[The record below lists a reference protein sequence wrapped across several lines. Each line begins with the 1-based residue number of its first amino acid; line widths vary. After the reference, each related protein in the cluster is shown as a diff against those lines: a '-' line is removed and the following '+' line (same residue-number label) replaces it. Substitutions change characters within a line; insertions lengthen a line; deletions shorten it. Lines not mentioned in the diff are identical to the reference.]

1 MAEKQTNKE
10 RLKDI
15 TDSIERGIQDLFQS
29 DKYAEYLRT
38 MSRFHRYSVNNQ
50 MLIYM
55 QKPDATLVA
64 GFNKW
69 RDQFERNVMK
79 GEKGIKIIAPT
90 PFKKKIE
97 QEKLDPDTKMP
108 MLDSD
113 GKVII
118 EEKEIKIPM
127 YKPVTVFDVSQTD
140 GKPLPQLASD
150 LSGNVQNYEVFME
163 ALRRS
168 SPVPI
173 DIKPIHD
180 GSDGFFSLD
189 NQSITIREGMSEI
202 QTVSAV
208 VHEIAHSK
216 LHNQKKIAEPKDAEK
231 YQEVEIFDV
240 PGLFSNGRI
249 ADEDIPK
256 GLFRYDLR
264 GSDDDPGMPVTVEN
278 HVVVNH
284 AGSILT
290 AQPLDLGEE
299 GRLTFTEE
307 EGLNFVGGEITAYRF
322 FNEQLKDRNT
332 EEVEAESIS
341 FAVCAYYG
349 IATGE
354 NSFGYIATWSKDK
367 ELKELRA
374 SLETINKTSSELITD
389 IDRHYGEIMKER
401 EAELAIETE
410 EKPLEEMNILE
421 MVDYF
426 MDQGM
431 TEEQANDLANAEWQA
446 RDVRQRGNEVVQKE
460 KLDALYAE
468 NPIQDEDWFYHHPDR
483 QAFEAVYFN
492 PDSVAGGQYVIMTLP
507 YELIS
512 DAVEQTND
520 TKSFFEFLEQRASY
534 TELVDITDD
543 DFRATME
550 SYKNRPA
557 DFIGHSE
564 EVRNALIATVAK
576 EIEDPVLQ
584 SPTDEA
590 LYLVDDTVYLHV
602 QPTEGGW
609 DYTLYDKE
617 SKKLLD
623 GGIIETADIEAS
635 PVSSIAGAVRTE
647 VFAVQGMTPTKVV
660 FEDISILD
668 ELLEAQNAEVK
679 VYTGDDALKNAV
691 SDFVDE
697 IARKVQEEMPVQAP
711 DNGYMPD
718 PSMSIEAMNA
728 YGYMDSDMLPLSKE
742 RALEL
747 FERDVP
753 IYMLYE
759 GNTEAMAFEAED
771 IVLFSGCFGITR
783 EDWDAIK
790 NEVPP
795 MDVDLIRQKREQAFL
810 ESAGDTFAIYQ
821 LKRNEATADLTF
833 MDYAYLEKKG
843 IEPQRDKYELVYTGA
858 LTGDG
863 SQIEKLEDL
872 YRTFNIDHPQDFTG
886 HSLSKSDIVALKEA
900 GVVSYHYVDSIGYKE
915 LPNFL
920 KSSNYLK
927 TAEMQMEDD
936 YGMIDGVI
944 NNGPKE
950 PAKAVNKTEE
960 TKSKKPSVLAKLR
973 KYQDED
979 RQATTMHRS
988 AERDL

>member
-1 MAEKQTNKE
+1 MAENEKQTNKE

-29 DKYAEYLRT
+29 DKYAQYLRT
-38 MSRFHRYSVNNQ
+38 MSRFHKYSVNNT

-97 QEKLDPDTKMP
+97 QEKRDPDTNLP
-108 MLDSD
+108 MLDAD

-127 YKPVTVFDVSQTD
+127 FKPVTVFDVSQTD

-150 LSGNVQNYEVFME
+150 LTGNVQNYEVFME

-173 DIKPIHD
+173 EIIPIRD
-180 GSDGFFSLD
+180 GSDGYFSLD
-189 NQSITIREGMSEI
+189 NQKIAIREGMSEV

-208 VHEIAHSK
+208 VHEIGHAK
-216 LHNQKKIAEPKDAEK
+216 LHNQKKIEEPKDATK
-231 YQEVEIFDV
+231 YQEVEIFDM
-240 PGLFSNGRI
+240 PALFSNGRVTP
-249 ADEDIPK
+249 ADIPE
-256 GLFRYDLR
+256 GMYCYDLR
-264 GSDDDPGMPVTVEN
+264 GSDDDPGMPVMVEN

-284 AGSILT
+284 AGSIIT
-290 AQPLDLGEE
+290 AKPLDLGEE
-299 GRLTFTEE
+299 GRLALTEE
-307 EGLNFVGGEITAYRF
+307 EGLNFVGGEISAYRF
-322 FNEQLKDRNT
+322 FNEQLKDRHT

-349 IATGE
+349 IETGE

-374 SLETINKTSSELITD
+374 SLETINSTSSELITD
-389 IDRHYGEIMKER
+389 IDRNYAEIMKER
-401 EAELAIETE
+401 EAEMAIETE

-426 MDQGM
+426 MEQGM

-446 RDVRQRGNEVVQKE
+446 RDVRQRGNDVVQKE

-468 NPIQDEDWFYHHPDR
+468 NPIGSDDWFYHHPDTMT
-483 QAFEAVYFN
+483 FEAVYFN
-492 PDSVAGGQYVIMTLP
+492 PDSNAGGQYVIMTLP

-520 TKSFFEFLEQRASY
+520 RESFFEFLEERASH
-534 TELVDITDD
+534 TELVDITDE

-550 SYKNRPA
+550 SYKNRTA
-557 DFIGHSE
+557 DFVGRSD
-564 EVRNALIATVAK
+564 EVMSSLITTVAK
-576 EIEDPVLQ
+576 EVDDPVLSSYIEETQ
-584 SPTDEA
+584 SAEE
-590 LYLVDDTVYLHV
+590 H
-602 QPTEGGW
+602 
-609 DYTLYDKE
+609 
-617 SKKLLD
+617 
-623 GGIIETADIEAS
+623 TADDVAESPADTIE
-635 PVSSIAGAVRTE
+635 
-647 VFAVQGMTPTKVV
+647 
-660 FEDISILD
+660 
-668 ELLEAQNAEVK
+668 
-679 VYTGDDALKNAV
+679 
-691 SDFVDE
+691 E
-697 IARKVQEEMPVQAP
+697 IARKVQEEEPVQAP

-728 YGYMDSDMLPLSKE
+728 YGYTDSDMLPLSKE

-753 IYMLYE
+753 IYMLYD

-790 NEVPP
+790 DQIPP
-795 MDVDLIRQKREQAFL
+795 MDMEMVRQKREQAFH
-810 ESAGDTFAIYQ
+810 ESPGDTYAIYQ
-821 LKRNEATADLTF
+821 LKRDPSTAELSF
-833 MDYAYLEKKG
+833 MNSEWLQAHG
-843 IEPQRDKYELVYTGA
+843 IEPKYENYELIYTGA
-858 LTGDG
+858 LTQDG
-863 SQIEKLEDL
+863 SQIDKLEDL
-872 YRTFNIDHPQDFTG
+872 YRIFNIEHPQDFTG
-886 HSLSKSDIVALKEA
+886 HSLSISDIVALKQA

-915 LPNFL
+915 LTNFRNTDNHL
-920 KSSNYLK
+920 KN
-927 TAEMQMEDD
+927 AEMQMEDD

-944 NNGPKE
+944 NNAPKE
-950 PAKAVNKTEE
+950 PVKAPALKKEE
-960 TKSKKPSVLAKLR
+960 TKTKKPSVLAKLR
-973 KYQDED
+973 QYQEED
-979 RQATTMHRS
+979 RKATTQHRS

>member
-1 MAEKQTNKE
+1 MAENEKQTNKE

-15 TDSIERGIQDLFQS
+15 TESIEKGIEQLFQS
-29 DKYAEYLRT
+29 DKYAAYLRT
-38 MSRFHRYSVNNQ
+38 MSRFHRYSMNNT

-79 GEKGIKIIAPT
+79 GERGIKIIAPT

-108 MLDSD
+108 LMDAN
-113 GKVII
+113 GKVIT

-127 YKPVTVFDVSQTD
+127 FKPVTVFDVSQTN

-163 ALRRS
+163 ALRRA

-173 DIKPIHD
+173 DIKPIRD
-180 GSDGFFSLD
+180 GADGFFSLD
-189 NQSITIREGMSEI
+189 SQSITIRDGMSEI

-216 LHNQKKIAEPKDAEK
+216 LHNSKKIEEPKDAEK

-240 PGLFSNGRI
+240 PALFSNGRVI
-249 ADEDIPK
+249 AADIPD
-256 GLFRYDLR
+256 GMYCYDLR
-264 GSDDDPGMPVTVEN
+264 GSDDDPGQPVTVEN
-278 HVVVNH
+278 QVSVNH
-284 AGSILT
+284 AGSIIT
-290 AQPLDLGEE
+290 AKPLDLGED
-299 GRLTFTEE
+299 GRLSLTED
-307 EGLNFVGGEITAYRF
+307 EGLNFVGGEITAYHF

-349 IATGE
+349 IATDE

-401 EAELAIETE
+401 ESELALATD
-410 EKPLEEMNILE
+410 EKSLDEMNILE

-426 MDQGM
+426 MEQGM
-431 TEEQANDLANAEWQA
+431 TEEQASDLALAEWQA
-446 RDVRQRGNEVVQKE
+446 RTINDKATISE
-460 KLDALYAE
+460 
-468 NPIQDEDWFYHHPDR
+468 P
-483 QAFEAVYFN
+483 VY
-492 PDSVAGGQYVIMTLP
+492 
-507 YELIS
+507 E
-512 DAVEQTND
+512 
-520 TKSFFEFLEQRASY
+520 
-534 TELVDITDD
+534 
-543 DFRATME
+543 
-550 SYKNRPA
+550 
-557 DFIGHSE
+557 
-564 EVRNALIATVAK
+564 
-576 EIEDPVLQ
+576 
-584 SPTDEA
+584 
-590 LYLVDDTVYLHV
+590 
-602 QPTEGGW
+602 
-609 DYTLYDKE
+609 
-617 SKKLLD
+617 
-623 GGIIETADIEAS
+623 
-635 PVSSIAGAVRTE
+635 
-647 VFAVQGMTPTKVV
+647 
-660 FEDISILD
+660 
-668 ELLEAQNAEVK
+668 
-679 VYTGDDALKNAV
+679 NAV
-691 SDFVDE
+691 SDDE
-697 IARKVQEEMPVQAP
+697 SEVAINPLVEEEPPLQAP
-711 DNGYMPD
+711 DNCYVPD

-728 YGYMDSDMLPLSKE
+728 YGYTDSDMLPLSKE

-747 FERDVP
+747 FERDIP

-795 MDVDLIRQKREQAFL
+795 MDMELIRRKREQAFL
-810 ESAGDTFAIYQ
+810 ESATDTYAIYQ
-821 LKRNEATADLTF
+821 LKHDDSTADFRF
-833 MDYAYLEKKG
+833 MGSEWLEKKG
-843 IEPQRDKYELVYTGA
+843 IEPQRENYELVYTGD
-858 LTGDG
+858 LGYYTGN
-863 SQIEKLEDL
+863 QLEKLESI
-872 YRTFNIDHPQDFTG
+872 YQTFNISRPEDFTG
-886 HSLSKSDIVALKEA
+886 HSLSKSDIVALKQDR
-900 GVVSYHYVDSIGYKE
+900 VVSCHYVDSIGYKE

-920 KSSNYLK
+920 KIENYLK
-927 TAEMQMEDD
+927 NAEMQLEDD

-950 PAKAVNKTEE
+950 IEKAVYKTEE
-960 TKSKKPSVLAKLR
+960 IKSNKPSVLAKLR
-973 KYQDED
+973 KYQEED
-979 RQATTMHRS
+979 RQQTTMHRS

>member
-1 MAEKQTNKE
+1 MAENTKQSNKE

-15 TDSIERGIQDLFQS
+15 TDSIERGIEELFQS

-38 MSRFHRYSVNNQ
+38 MSRFHKYSVNNT

-55 QKPDATLVA
+55 QRPDATLVA

-69 RDQFERNVMK
+69 RDQFGRNVMK

-97 QEKLDPDTKMP
+97 QEKRDPDTNLP
-108 MLDSD
+108 MLDAD
-113 GKVII
+113 GKVIV

-168 SPVPI
+168 APVPI
-173 DIKPIHD
+173 EIIPIRD
-180 GSDGFFSLD
+180 GSDGYFSLD
-189 NQSITIREGMSEI
+189 NQKIAIREGMSEV

-216 LHNQKKIAEPKDAEK
+216 LHNQKKIEEPKEAVK

-240 PGLFSNGRI
+240 PALFSNGRVTS
-249 ADEDIPK
+249 ADLPE
-256 GLFRYDLR
+256 GMYCYDLR
-264 GSDDDPGMPVTVEN
+264 GSDDDPGMPVAVEN

-284 AGSILT
+284 AGSLIT
-290 AQPLDLGEE
+290 VKPLELPEN
-299 GRLTFTEE
+299 GRLLLTED
-307 EGLNFVGGEITAYRF
+307 EGLNFVGGEISAYRF
-322 FNEQLKDRNT
+322 FNEQQKDRNT

-341 FAVCAYYG
+341 FSVCAYYG

-354 NSFGYIATWSKDK
+354 NSFGYIAAWSKDK

-374 SLETINKTSSELITD
+374 SLETINKTSSELISD
-389 IDRHYGEIMKER
+389 IDRNYAEIMKER
-401 EAELAIETE
+401 EAEMAAAHEG
-410 EKPLEEMNILE
+410 EKTIEEMNILE

-426 MDQGM
+426 MEQGM

-446 RDVRQRGNEVVQKE
+446 RDVRRRGNNVVQKD

-468 NPIQDEDWFYHHPDR
+468 NPISSDDWFYHHPDTMT
-483 QAFEAVYFN
+483 FEAVYFN
-492 PDSVAGGQYVIMTLP
+492 PDSNAGGQYVIMTLP

-520 TKSFFEFLEQRASY
+520 RESFFEFLEERASH
-534 TELVDITDD
+534 TEFVDITDE

-550 SYKNRPA
+550 GYKSRPA
-557 DFIGHSE
+557 DFIGRSD
-564 EVRNALIATVAK
+564 EVMTSLITTVEK
-576 EIEDPVLQ
+576 EVDDPVL
-584 SPTDEA
+584 S
-590 LYLVDDTVYLHV
+590 
-602 QPTEGGW
+602 
-609 DYTLYDKE
+609 
-617 SKKLLD
+617 SC
-623 GGIIETADIEAS
+623 IEETTGNDS
-635 PVSSIAGAVRTE
+635 LKNT
-647 VFAVQGMTPTKVV
+647 
-660 FEDISILD
+660 
-668 ELLEAQNAEVK
+668 
-679 VYTGDDALKNAV
+679 TGDTI
-691 SDFVDE
+691 DE
-697 IARKVQEEMPVQAP
+697 IARDVQAEEPVQAP
-711 DNGYMPD
+711 GNGYMPD
-718 PSMSIEAMNA
+718 PSMSIDAMNA
-728 YGYMDSDMLPLSKE
+728 YGYTDSDMLPLSKE

-753 IYMLYE
+753 IYMLYD

-790 NEVPP
+790 DQIPP
-795 MDVDLIRQKREQAFL
+795 MDMEIVRQKREQAFQ
-810 ESAGDTFAIYQ
+810 ESPGDAYAIYQ
-821 LKRNEATADLTF
+821 LKYDDTTVDLRF
-833 MDYAYLEKKG
+833 MNSEWLQKQGLD
-843 IEPQRDKYELVYTGA
+843 PQYENYELVYTGA
-858 LTGDG
+858 LTQDG

-872 YRTFNIDHPQDFTG
+872 YRIFNVEHPQDFTG
-886 HSLSKSDIVALKEA
+886 HSLSISDIVALKQA
-900 GVVSYHYVDSIGYKE
+900 GVVSYHYVDSVGYKE
-915 LPNFL
+915 LHNFHNTD
-920 KSSNYLK
+920 NYLK
-927 TAEMQMEDD
+927 NAEMQLEDD

-944 NNGPKE
+944 NNAPKE
-950 PAKAVNKTEE
+950 PVKAPVPKKEE

-973 KYQDED
+973 QYQTED
-979 RQATTMHRS
+979 RQQTTQHRS
-988 AERDL
+988 AERDLI

>member
-1 MAEKQTNKE
+1 MPENEKQTNKE

-38 MSRFHRYSVNNQ
+38 MSRFHRYSVNNT

-79 GEKGIKIIAPT
+79 GERGIKIIAPT

-108 MLDSD
+108 MLDAD
-113 GKVII
+113 GKVIV

-127 YKPVTVFDVSQTD
+127 FKPVTVFDVSQTD

-150 LSGNVQNYEVFME
+150 LQGNVQNYEVFME

-173 DIKPIHD
+173 DFKPIADNAD
-180 GSDGFFSLD
+180 GYFSLD
-189 NQSITIREGMSEI
+189 NQRITIREGMSEV

-208 VHEIAHSK
+208 VHEIGHAK
-216 LHNQKKIAEPKDAEK
+216 LHNQKKIDEPKDAEK

-249 ADEDIPK
+249 DPATIPE
-256 GLFRYDLR
+256 GMYVYDLR
-264 GSDDDPGMPVTVEN
+264 GSDDDPGQPITVEN
-278 HVVVNH
+278 HVTVNH
-284 AGSILT
+284 AGSVIT
-290 AQPLDLGEE
+290 AKPLDLGEE

-307 EGLNFVGGEITAYRF
+307 EGLNFVGGEISAYRF
-322 FNEQLKDRNT
+322 FNEQRKDRNT

-374 SLETINKTSSELITD
+374 SLETINSTSSELITD
-389 IDRHYGEIMKER
+389 IDRHYADIMKER
-401 EAELAIETE
+401 EAEMTVETAE
-410 EKPLEEMNILE
+410 
-421 MVDYF
+421 VA
-426 MDQGM
+426 
-431 TEEQANDLANAEWQA
+431 TETTP
-446 RDVRQRGNEVVQKE
+446 DVSE
-460 KLDALYAE
+460 DE
-468 NPIQDEDWFYHHPDR
+468 NPTS
-483 QAFEAVYFN
+483 
-492 PDSVAGGQYVIMTLP
+492 DSNDVI
-507 YELIS
+507 
-512 DAVEQTND
+512 
-520 TKSFFEFLEQRASY
+520 
-534 TELVDITDD
+534 
-543 DFRATME
+543 
-550 SYKNRPA
+550 
-557 DFIGHSE
+557 
-564 EVRNALIATVAK
+564 
-576 EIEDPVLQ
+576 
-584 SPTDEA
+584 
-590 LYLVDDTVYLHV
+590 
-602 QPTEGGW
+602 
-609 DYTLYDKE
+609 
-617 SKKLLD
+617 
-623 GGIIETADIEAS
+623 
-635 PVSSIAGAVRTE
+635 
-647 VFAVQGMTPTKVV
+647 
-660 FEDISILD
+660 
-668 ELLEAQNAEVK
+668 
-679 VYTGDDALKNAV
+679 
-691 SDFVDE
+691 DE
-697 IARKVQEEMPVQAP
+697 IALKVQEETPVQAP

-759 GNTEAMAFEAED
+759 GNTEAMAFDTED

-795 MDVDLIRQKREQAFL
+795 MDVEIIRKKREQAFL
-810 ESAGDTFAIYQ
+810 ESPYDTYAIYQ
-821 LKRNEATADLTF
+821 LKRDDATTDIRF
-833 MDYAYLEKKG
+833 MNSDYLKSKC
-843 IEPQRDKYELVYTGA
+843 IEPQYENYELIYTGA
-858 LTGDG
+858 LTKDG
-863 SQIEKLEDL
+863 SQMDKLEDL
-872 YRTFNIDHPQDFTG
+872 YRVFNIEHPQDFTG
-886 HSLSKSDIVALKEA
+886 HSLSISDIVALKQA
-900 GVVSYHYVDSIGYKE
+900 GVVSYHYVDSVGYKE
-915 LPNFL
+915 LHNFHNTD
-920 KSSNYLK
+920 NYLK
-927 TAEMQMEDD
+927 NAEMQLEDD

-944 NNGPKE
+944 NNAPKE
-950 PAKAVNKTEE
+950 PVKAPVPKKEE

-973 KYQDED
+973 QYQTED
-979 RQATTMHRS
+979 RQQTTQHRS
-988 AERDL
+988 AERDLI

>member
-1 MAEKQTNKE
+1 MPENEKQTNKE

-38 MSRFHRYSVNNQ
+38 MSRFHRYSVNNT

-79 GEKGIKIIAPT
+79 GERGIKIIAPT

-108 MLDSD
+108 MLDAD
-113 GKVII
+113 GKVIV

-127 YKPVTVFDVSQTD
+127 FKPVTVFDVSQTD

-150 LSGNVQNYEVFME
+150 LQGNVQNYEVFME

-173 DIKPIHD
+173 DFKPIADNAD
-180 GSDGFFSLD
+180 GYFSLD
-189 NQSITIREGMSEI
+189 NQRITIREGMSEV

-208 VHEIAHSK
+208 VHEIGHAK
-216 LHNQKKIAEPKDAEK
+216 LHNQKKIDEPKDAEK

-249 ADEDIPK
+249 DPATIPE
-256 GLFRYDLR
+256 GMYVYDLR
-264 GSDDDPGMPVTVEN
+264 GSDDDPGQPITVEN
-278 HVVVNH
+278 HVTVNH
-284 AGSILT
+284 AGSVIT
-290 AQPLDLGEE
+290 AKPLDLGEE

-307 EGLNFVGGEITAYRF
+307 EGLNFVGGEISAYRF
-322 FNEQLKDRNT
+322 FNEQRKDRNT

-374 SLETINKTSSELITD
+374 SLETINSTSSELITD
-389 IDRHYGEIMKER
+389 IDRHYADIMKER
-401 EAELAIETE
+401 EAEMTVETAE
-410 EKPLEEMNILE
+410 
-421 MVDYF
+421 VA
-426 MDQGM
+426 
-431 TEEQANDLANAEWQA
+431 TETTP
-446 RDVRQRGNEVVQKE
+446 DVSE
-460 KLDALYAE
+460 DE
-468 NPIQDEDWFYHHPDR
+468 NPTS
-483 QAFEAVYFN
+483 
-492 PDSVAGGQYVIMTLP
+492 DSNDVI
-507 YELIS
+507 
-512 DAVEQTND
+512 
-520 TKSFFEFLEQRASY
+520 
-534 TELVDITDD
+534 
-543 DFRATME
+543 
-550 SYKNRPA
+550 
-557 DFIGHSE
+557 
-564 EVRNALIATVAK
+564 
-576 EIEDPVLQ
+576 
-584 SPTDEA
+584 
-590 LYLVDDTVYLHV
+590 
-602 QPTEGGW
+602 
-609 DYTLYDKE
+609 
-617 SKKLLD
+617 
-623 GGIIETADIEAS
+623 
-635 PVSSIAGAVRTE
+635 
-647 VFAVQGMTPTKVV
+647 
-660 FEDISILD
+660 
-668 ELLEAQNAEVK
+668 
-679 VYTGDDALKNAV
+679 
-691 SDFVDE
+691 DE
-697 IARKVQEEMPVQAP
+697 IALKVQEETPVQAP

-759 GNTEAMAFEAED
+759 GNTEAMAFDTED

-795 MDVDLIRQKREQAFL
+795 MDADIIRQKREQAFL
-810 ESAGDTFAIYQ
+810 ESPGDTYAIYQ
-821 LKRNEATADLTF
+821 LKRDDATTDIRF
-833 MDYAYLEKKG
+833 MNSDYLKSKG
-843 IEPQRDKYELVYTGA
+843 FEPQYENYELIYTGA
-858 LTGDG
+858 LTKDG
-863 SQIEKLEDL
+863 SQMDKLEDL
-872 YRTFNIDHPQDFTG
+872 YRVFNIEHPQDFTG
-886 HSLSKSDIVALKEA
+886 HSLSISDIVALKQA
-900 GVVSYHYVDSIGYKE
+900 GVVSYHYVDSVGYKE
-915 LPNFL
+915 LHNFHNTD
-920 KSSNYLK
+920 NYLK
-927 TAEMQMEDD
+927 NAEMQLEDD

-944 NNGPKE
+944 NNAPKE
-950 PAKAVNKTEE
+950 PVKAPVPKKEE

-973 KYQDED
+973 QYQTED
-979 RQATTMHRS
+979 RQQTTQHRS
-988 AERDL
+988 AERDLI

>member
-1 MAEKQTNKE
+1 MAENEKQTNKE

-15 TDSIERGIQDLFQS
+15 TDSIERGIQELFQS
-29 DKYAEYLRT
+29 DKYAQYLRT
-38 MSRFHRYSVNNQ
+38 MSRFHKYSVNNT

-97 QEKLDPDTKMP
+97 QEKRDPDTNLP
-108 MLDSD
+108 MLDAD

-127 YKPVTVFDVSQTD
+127 FKPVTVFDVSQTD

-150 LSGNVQNYEVFME
+150 LTGNVQNYDVFME
-163 ALRRS
+163 ALRRA

-173 DIKPIHD
+173 EIIPIRD
-180 GSDGFFSLD
+180 GSDGYFSLD
-189 NQSITIREGMSEI
+189 DQKIAIREGMSEV

-208 VHEIAHSK
+208 VHEIGHAK
-216 LHNQKKIAEPKDAEK
+216 LHNQKKIEEPKDATK
-231 YQEVEIFDV
+231 YQEVEIFDI
-240 PGLFSNGRI
+240 PALFSNGRVTP
-249 ADEDIPK
+249 ADIPE
-256 GLFRYDLR
+256 GMYCYDLR

-284 AGSILT
+284 AGSIII
-290 AQPLDLGEE
+290 AKPLDLGED
-299 GRLTFTEE
+299 GRLALTED
-307 EGLNFVGGEITAYRF
+307 EGLNFVGGEISAYRF
-322 FNEQLKDRNT
+322 FNEQRKDRHT

-349 IATGE
+349 IETGE

-374 SLETINKTSSELITD
+374 SLETINSTSSELITD
-389 IDRHYGEIMKER
+389 IDRHYAEIMKER
-401 EAELAIETE
+401 EAEMAIETE

-426 MDQGM
+426 MEQGM

-446 RDVRQRGNEVVQKE
+446 RDVRQRGNDVVQKE

-468 NPIQDEDWFYHHPDR
+468 NPIGSNDWFYHHPDTMT
-483 QAFEAVYFN
+483 FEAVYFN
-492 PDSVAGGQYVIMTLP
+492 PDSNAGGQYVIMTLP
-507 YELIS
+507 YELIKEAFEETS
-512 DAVEQTND
+512 DTP
-520 TKSFFEFLEQRASY
+520 SFFEYLEEQAS
-534 TELVDITDD
+534 TQLVDIDSEDFRSAMEAYKQQPADIIGRTDD
-543 DFRATME
+543 TL
-550 SYKNRPA
+550 SYLSGIAIPPIKIVEA
-557 DFIGHSE
+557 
-564 EVRNALIATVAK
+564 EV
-576 EIEDPVLQ
+576 D
-584 SPTDEA
+584 
-590 LYLVDDTVYLHV
+590 
-602 QPTEGGW
+602 
-609 DYTLYDKE
+609 
-617 SKKLLD
+617 
-623 GGIIETADIEAS
+623 TADTI
-635 PVSSIAGAVRTE
+635 
-647 VFAVQGMTPTKVV
+647 
-660 FEDISILD
+660 
-668 ELLEAQNAEVK
+668 
-679 VYTGDDALKNAV
+679 
-691 SDFVDE
+691 DE
-697 IARKVQEEMPVQAP
+697 IARKVQEEEPVQAP

-728 YGYMDSDMLPLSKE
+728 YGYTDSDMLPLSKE

-753 IYMLYE
+753 IYMLYD

-790 NEVPP
+790 DQIPP
-795 MDVDLIRQKREQAFL
+795 MDMEIVRQKREQAFH
-810 ESAGDTFAIYQ
+810 ESPGDTYAIYQ
-821 LKRNEATADLTF
+821 LKRDPSTAELSF
-833 MDYAYLEKKG
+833 MNSEWLQAHG
-843 IEPQRDKYELVYTGA
+843 IEPKYENYELIYTGA
-858 LTGDG
+858 LTQDG
-863 SQIEKLEDL
+863 SQIDKLEDL
-872 YRTFNIDHPQDFTG
+872 YRIFNIEHPQDFTG
-886 HSLSKSDIVALKEA
+886 HSLSISDIVALKQA

-915 LPNFL
+915 LTNFRNTDNHL
-920 KSSNYLK
+920 KN
-927 TAEMQMEDD
+927 AEMQMEDD

-944 NNGPKE
+944 NNAPKE
-950 PAKAVNKTEE
+950 PVKAPAPKKEE
-960 TKSKKPSVLAKLR
+960 TKTKKPSVLAKLR
-973 KYQDED
+973 QYQEED
-979 RQATTMHRS
+979 RKATTMHRS

>member
-1 MAEKQTNKE
+1 MPENEKQTNKE

-38 MSRFHRYSVNNQ
+38 MSRFHKYSVNNT

-97 QEKLDPDTKMP
+97 QKKRDPDTNLP
-108 MLDSD
+108 MLDAD

-127 YKPVTVFDVSQTD
+127 FKPVTVFDVSQTD

-150 LSGNVQNYEVFME
+150 LQGNVQNYEVFME

-173 DIKPIHD
+173 EIIPIHD
-180 GSDGFFSLD
+180 GADGYFSLD
-189 NQSITIREGMSEI
+189 KQKIAIREGMSEV

-208 VHEIAHSK
+208 VHEIGHAK
-216 LHNQKKIAEPKDAEK
+216 LHNQMKIEEPKDAEK
-231 YQEVEIFDV
+231 FQEIEIFDV

-249 ADEDIPK
+249 SSADIPE
-256 GLFRYDLR
+256 GMYVYDLR
-264 GSDDDPGMPVTVEN
+264 GSDDDPGNPITVEN
-278 HVVVNH
+278 HVTVNH
-284 AGSILT
+284 AGSIIT
-290 AQPLDLGEE
+290 AKPLDLGEE

-307 EGLNFVGGEITAYRF
+307 EGLNFVGGEISAYRF
-322 FNEQLKDRNT
+322 HNEQLKDRNT

-374 SLETINKTSSELITD
+374 SLETINSTSSELITD
-389 IDRHYGEIMKER
+389 IDRHYAEVMKER
-401 EAELAIETE
+401 EAEMAIETE

-426 MDQGM
+426 MEQGM
-431 TEEQANDLANAEWQA
+431 TEEQANDLAHAEWQA
-446 RDVRQRGNEVVQKE
+446 RDVRQRGNEVVNKE

-468 NPIQDEDWFYHHPDR
+468 NPIGDDDWFYHHPDSMT
-483 QAFEAVYFN
+483 FEAVYFN
-492 PDSVAGGQYVIMTLP
+492 PDSTAGGQYVIMTFP

-520 TKSFFEFLEQRASY
+520 TQSFFEFLEERASH
-534 TELVDITDD
+534 TELVDITNEE
-543 DFRATME
+543 FRATME
-550 SYKNRPA
+550 SYKSRPA
-557 DFIGHSE
+557 DFVGRSN
-564 EVRNALIATVAK
+564 EVMDTLIKTVAK
-576 EIEDPVLQ
+576 EVDDPVLT
-584 SPTDEA
+584 SYIE
-590 LYLVDDTVYLHV
+590 
-602 QPTEGGW
+602 
-609 DYTLYDKE
+609 
-617 SKKLLD
+617 
-623 GGIIETADIEAS
+623 ETAT
-635 PVSSIAGAVRTE
+635 TE
-647 VFAVQGMTPTKVV
+647 TV
-660 FEDISILD
+660 
-668 ELLEAQNAEVK
+668 AEVS
-679 VYTGDDALKNAV
+679 DDENPTSGSNDV
-691 SDFVDE
+691 IDE
-697 IARKVQEEMPVQAP
+697 IARKVQEEEPVQAP

-759 GNTEAMAFEAED
+759 GNTEAMAFDTED

-795 MDVDLIRQKREQAFL
+795 MDIEVIRSKREQAFL
-810 ESAGDTFAIYQ
+810 ESPGDTYAIYQ
-821 LKRNEATADLTF
+821 LKRDDATTDIRF
-833 MDYAYLEKKG
+833 MNSDYLKSKG
-843 IEPQRDKYELVYTGA
+843 IEPQYENYELIYTGA
-858 LTGDG
+858 LTQDG

-872 YRTFNIDHPQDFTG
+872 YRIFNIEHPQDFTG
-886 HSLSKSDIVALKEA
+886 HSLSISDIVALKQA

-915 LPNFL
+915 LTNFRNTDNHL
-920 KSSNYLK
+920 KN
-927 TAEMQMEDD
+927 AEMQLEDD

-944 NNGPKE
+944 NNAPKE
-950 PAKAVNKTEE
+950 PVKAPAPKVEE

-973 KYQDED
+973 QYQAED
-979 RQATTMHRS
+979 RQATTQHRS
-988 AERDL
+988 AERDLI

>member
-1 MAEKQTNKE
+1 MAENEKQTNKE

-38 MSRFHRYSVNNQ
+38 MSRFHKYSVNNT

-97 QEKLDPDTKMP
+97 QEKRDTDTNLP
-108 MLDSD
+108 MLDAD
-113 GKVII
+113 GKVIT

-127 YKPVTVFDVSQTD
+127 FKPVTVFDVSQTD

-168 SPVPI
+168 ATVPI
-173 DIKPIHD
+173 EILPIRD
-180 GSDGFFSLD
+180 GSDGYFSLD
-189 NQSITIREGMSEI
+189 KQKIAIREGMSEV

-216 LHNQKKIAEPKDAEK
+216 LHNQKKIEEPKDAPK

-240 PGLFSNGRI
+240 PALFSDGRI
-249 ADEDIPK
+249 ALADLPE
-256 GLFRYDLR
+256 GLYRYDLR
-264 GSDDDPGMPVTVEN
+264 GSDDDPCMPVTVEQN
-278 HVVVNH
+278 VTVNH
-284 AGSILT
+284 AGAIIT
-290 AQPLDLGEE
+290 AKPLDLGED
-299 GRLTFTEE
+299 GCLTLTED
-307 EGLNFVGGEITAYRF
+307 EGLNFVGGEISMQRF
-322 FNEQLKDRNT
+322 FNEQQKDRNT

-354 NSFGYIATWSKDK
+354 NSFGYIAAWSKDK

-389 IDRHYGEIMKER
+389 IDRNYAEIMKER
-401 EAELAIETE
+401 EAEMTIETD
-410 EKPLEEMNILE
+410 EKSLEETQSDEN
-421 MVDYF
+421 
-426 MDQGM
+426 
-431 TEEQANDLANAEWQA
+431 TSKTAE
-446 RDVRQRGNEVVQKE
+446 G
-460 KLDALYAE
+460 
-468 NPIQDEDWFYHHPDR
+468 
-483 QAFEAVYFN
+483 
-492 PDSVAGGQYVIMTLP
+492 
-507 YELIS
+507 
-512 DAVEQTND
+512 
-520 TKSFFEFLEQRASY
+520 
-534 TELVDITDD
+534 
-543 DFRATME
+543 
-550 SYKNRPA
+550 
-557 DFIGHSE
+557 
-564 EVRNALIATVAK
+564 
-576 EIEDPVLQ
+576 
-584 SPTDEA
+584 
-590 LYLVDDTVYLHV
+590 
-602 QPTEGGW
+602 
-609 DYTLYDKE
+609 
-617 SKKLLD
+617 
-623 GGIIETADIEAS
+623 
-635 PVSSIAGAVRTE
+635 SI
-647 VFAVQGMTPTKVV
+647 
-660 FEDISILD
+660 
-668 ELLEAQNAEVK
+668 
-679 VYTGDDALKNAV
+679 
-691 SDFVDE
+691 DE
-697 IARKVQEEMPVQAP
+697 ISRKVQEEEPVQAP

-728 YGYMDSDMLPLSKE
+728 YGYTDSDMLPLSKE

-790 NEVPP
+790 DEVPL
-795 MDVDLIRQKREQAFL
+795 MNLELIKQKRERAFL
-810 ESAGDTFAIYQ
+810 DSPGDAYAIYQ
-821 LKRNEATADLTF
+821 LKSDDSTADIRF
-833 MDYAYLEKKG
+833 MNSEYLQKKG
-843 IEPQRDKYELVYTGA
+843 IEPQYENYELVYTGA
-858 LTGDG
+858 LTKDG
-863 SQIEKLEDL
+863 SQVEKLEDL
-872 YRTFNIDHPQDFTG
+872 YRIFNVEHPQNFVG
-886 HSLSKSDIVALKEA
+886 HSLSVSDIVALKQA

-915 LPNFL
+915 LINFRTTE
-920 KSSNYLK
+920 NYLK
-927 TAEMQMEDD
+927 NAEMQMEDD
-936 YGMIDGVI
+936 YGMIDGII

-950 PAKAVNKTEE
+950 PVKTPAPKQEE

-973 KYQDED
+973 KYQEED
-979 RQATTMHRS
+979 RQATTQHRS
-988 AERDL
+988 AERDLI

>member
-1 MAEKQTNKE
+1 MPENEKQTNKE

-38 MSRFHRYSVNNQ
+38 MSRFHKYSVNNT

-97 QEKLDPDTKMP
+97 QEKRDPDTNLP
-108 MLDSD
+108 MLDAD

-127 YKPVTVFDVSQTD
+127 FKPVTVFDVSQTD

-150 LSGNVQNYEVFME
+150 LQGNVQNYEVFME

-173 DIKPIHD
+173 EIKPIAD
-180 GSDGFFSLD
+180 NADGFFSLD
-189 NQSITIREGMSEI
+189 KQSITIREGMSEV

-216 LHNQKKIAEPKDAEK
+216 LHNDKKIEEPKDAPK

-240 PGLFSNGRI
+240 PALFSNGRI
-249 ADEDIPK
+249 SLDDLPE
-256 GLFRYDLR
+256 GLYRYDLR
-264 GSDDDPGMPVTVEN
+264 GSDDDPGIPVTVEQN
-278 HVVVNH
+278 VAVNH
-284 AGSILT
+284 AGAIIT
-290 AQPLDLGEE
+290 AKPLNLGED
-299 GRLTFTEE
+299 GRLAFTED
-307 EGLNFVGGEITAYRF
+307 EGLNFVGGEISAYRF
-322 FNEQLKDRNT
+322 FNEQRKDRNT

-374 SLETINKTSSELITD
+374 SLETITKTSSELITD
-389 IDRHYGEIMKER
+389 IDRNYAEIMKER
-401 EAELAIETE
+401 EAEIAIETD

-426 MDQGM
+426 MEQGM
-431 TEEQANDLANAEWQA
+431 TEEQANDLANSEWQA
-446 RDVRQRGNEVVQKE
+446 RDVRQRGNDVVQKE

-468 NPIQDEDWFYHHPDR
+468 NPIGSDDWFYHHPDR
-483 QAFEAVYFN
+483 QTFEAVYFN
-492 PDSVAGGQYVIMTLP
+492 PDSNAGGQYVIMTLP

-520 TKSFFEFLEQRASY
+520 SQSFFEFLEERASH
-534 TELVDITDD
+534 TELVDITDE

-550 SYKNRPA
+550 SYKSRPA
-557 DFIGHSE
+557 DFIGRSD
-564 EVRNALIATVAK
+564 EVMTTLITTVAN
-576 EIEDPVLQ
+576 EVEDPV
-584 SPTDEA
+584 
-590 LYLVDDTVYLHV
+590 
-602 QPTEGGW
+602 
-609 DYTLYDKE
+609 
-617 SKKLLD
+617 
-623 GGIIETADIEAS
+623 
-635 PVSSIAGAVRTE
+635 VSNFI
-647 VFAVQGMTPTKVV
+647 
-660 FEDISILD
+660 
-668 ELLEAQNAEVK
+668 
-679 VYTGDDALKNAV
+679 
-691 SDFVDE
+691 DE
-697 IARKVQEEMPVQAP
+697 IARNVQEEEPVQAP
-711 DNGYMPD
+711 DNGYIPD

-728 YGYMDSDMLPLSKE
+728 YGYTDSDMLPLSKE

-753 IYMLYE
+753 IYMLYD
-759 GNTEAMAFEAED
+759 GNDAAMAFEAED
-771 IVLFSGCFGITR
+771 IVMFSGCFGITR
-783 EDWDAIK
+783 EEWDSIK
-790 NEVPP
+790 DQIPP
-795 MDVDLIRQKREQAFL
+795 MDMEIVRQKREQAFQ
-810 ESAGDTFAIYQ
+810 ESPGDTYAIYQ
-821 LKRNEATADLTF
+821 LKRDDATADIRF
-833 MDYAYLEKKG
+833 MNYEYLQKKG
-843 IEPQRDKYELVYTGA
+843 IDPQYENYELVYTGA
-858 LTGDG
+858 LPQDG

-872 YRTFNIDHPQDFTG
+872 YRTFNVEHPQDFTG
-886 HSLSKSDIVALKEA
+886 HSLSLSDIVALKQA

-915 LPNFL
+915 LTNFRNTDNHL
-920 KSSNYLK
+920 KN
-927 TAEMQMEDD
+927 AEMQMEDD

-944 NNGPKE
+944 NNAPKE
-950 PAKAVNKTEE
+950 PVKAPAPKKEEIKT
-960 TKSKKPSVLAKLR
+960 KKPSVLAKLR
-973 KYQDED
+973 QYQEED
-979 RQATTMHRS
+979 RKATTQHRS
-988 AERDL
+988 AERDLI

>member
-1 MAEKQTNKE
+1 MAENEKQTNKE

-29 DKYAEYLRT
+29 DKYAQYLRT
-38 MSRFHRYSVNNQ
+38 MSRFHKYSVNNT

-97 QEKLDPDTKMP
+97 QEKRDPDTNLP
-108 MLDSD
+108 MLDAD

-127 YKPVTVFDVSQTD
+127 FKPVTVFDVSQTD

-150 LSGNVQNYEVFME
+150 LTGNVQNYEVFME

-173 DIKPIHD
+173 EIIPIRD
-180 GSDGFFSLD
+180 GSDGYFSLD
-189 NQSITIREGMSEI
+189 DQKIAIREGMSEV

-208 VHEIAHSK
+208 VHEIGHAK
-216 LHNQKKIAEPKDAEK
+216 LHNQKKIEEPKDATK
-231 YQEVEIFDV
+231 YQEVEIFDI
-240 PGLFSNGRI
+240 PALFSNGRVTP
-249 ADEDIPK
+249 ADIPE
-256 GLFRYDLR
+256 GMYCYDLR
-264 GSDDDPGMPVTVEN
+264 GSDDDPGMPVMVEN

-284 AGSILT
+284 AGSIIT
-290 AQPLDLGEE
+290 AKPLDLGED
-299 GRLTFTEE
+299 GRLALTEDE
-307 EGLNFVGGEITAYRF
+307 ELNFVGGEISAYRF
-322 FNEQLKDRNT
+322 FNEQRKDRHT

-349 IATGE
+349 IETGE

-374 SLETINKTSSELITD
+374 SLETINSTSSELITD
-389 IDRHYGEIMKER
+389 IDRHYADIMKER
-401 EAELAIETE
+401 EAEMTITE
-410 EKPLEEMNILE
+410 
-421 MVDYF
+421 
-426 MDQGM
+426 
-431 TEEQANDLANAEWQA
+431 
-446 RDVRQRGNEVVQKE
+446 
-460 KLDALYAE
+460 
-468 NPIQDEDWFYHHPDR
+468 
-483 QAFEAVYFN
+483 
-492 PDSVAGGQYVIMTLP
+492 
-507 YELIS
+507 
-512 DAVEQTND
+512 
-520 TKSFFEFLEQRASY
+520 
-534 TELVDITDD
+534 
-543 DFRATME
+543 
-550 SYKNRPA
+550 
-557 DFIGHSE
+557 
-564 EVRNALIATVAK
+564 
-576 EIEDPVLQ
+576 PVLQ
-584 SPTDEA
+584 TETEEA

-602 QPTEGGW
+602 QPTDGGW
-609 DYTLYDKE
+609 DYSLYDKE
-617 SKKLLD
+617 TKKLLD
-623 GGIIETADIEAS
+623 GGVIETAAIEES
-635 PVSSIAGAVRTE
+635 PVSSVAGAVRTE
-647 VFAVQGMTPTKVV
+647 VFAIQGMTPTKVT
-660 FEDISILD
+660 FEDVALVD
-668 ELLEAQNAEVK
+668 DLQAAQLPEVQTVESDTITADAK
-679 VYTGDDALKNAV
+679 ENTGDDSPKNNTGD
-691 SDFVDE
+691 SIDE
-697 IARKVQEEMPVQAP
+697 IARKVQEEEPVKAP

-728 YGYMDSDMLPLSKE
+728 YGYMDSDMLPLSKA

-795 MDVDLIRQKREQAFL
+795 MDLEIIKQKREQAFL
-810 ESAGDTFAIYQ
+810 ESPGDTYAIYQ
-821 LKRNEATADLTF
+821 LKNDDTVAELRF
-833 MDYAYLEKKG
+833 MNSDHLKVKG
-843 IEPQRDKYELVYTGA
+843 VEPQYENYELVYTGA
-858 LTGDG
+858 LTQDG

-872 YRTFNIDHPQDFTG
+872 YRIFNIEHPQDFTG
-886 HSLSKSDIVALKEA
+886 HSLSISDIVALKQA

-915 LPNFL
+915 LTNFRNTDNHL
-920 KSSNYLK
+920 KN
-927 TAEMQMEDD
+927 AEMQMEDD

-944 NNGPKE
+944 NNAPKE
-950 PAKAVNKTEE
+950 PVKAPAPKKEE
-960 TKSKKPSVLAKLR
+960 TKTKKPSVLAKLR
-973 KYQDED
+973 QYQEED
-979 RQATTMHRS
+979 RKATTQHRS